1 MRTSG
6 FPRRFSRRR
15 LLQFGAVAGVGL
27 VAACRRGPE
36 PPQLRAGRGLLPKP
50 LLDQLPSPWTLS
62 SQEAETTVPEDEKQ
76 LGGDL
81 LALNDGWLQGL
92 PPDQLQRI
100 QAPPLEQR
108 LGVQAQRFLEQQGEQ
123 RAGMVLPVGV
133 SPWVLLFR
141 NGAEWAEAAKA
152 GWDVLL
158 QPSLAGQVILPASPR
173 WVIDLADRCG
183 GDAALHRLRQQLLTM
198 DDRRATN
205 WLLKDRARVVVLPL
219 QRCMSLLRRDP
230 RLTAV
235 IPDSGAPL
243 HWTLL
248 VRPKG
253 TREPL
258 PQAWV
263 DMAWTSPLRRTLLLN
278 GWRAPLEAEAMEMER
293 PDLPK
298 PWRDLLLP
306 PASLW
311 ERCWSLPP
319 LTAEERLVL
328 QDRWRASA
336 P

>member
-1 MRTSG
+1 MRASG
-6 FPRRFSRRR
+6 FSSRVSRRR
-15 LLQFGAVAGVGL
+15 LLQLGAVAGAGL
-27 VAACRRGPE
+27 VAACRRGTA
-36 PPQLRAGRGLLPKP
+36 PPQLRAARGLLPKP
-50 LLDQLPSPWTLS
+50 WSEQLPSPWTLS
-62 SQEAETTVPEDEKQ
+62 SQEAETTVPEDQKQ
-76 LGGDL
+76 VGGDL

-92 PPDQLQRI
+92 PTDQLQRI
-100 QAPPLEQR
+100 QAPPLEQK

-133 SPWVLLFR
+133 SPLVLLFR
-141 NGAEWAEAAKA
+141 NGVEWAEAAKA

-158 QPSLAGQVILPASPR
+158 QPSLAGKAILPASPR

-198 DDRRATN
+198 DDRRSTN
-205 WLLKDRARVVVLPL
+205 WLLKDKARVVVLPL
-219 QRCMSLLRRDP
+219 QRCMPLLRRDP

-235 IPDSGAPL
+235 LPDQGAPL

-248 VRPKG
+248 VRPKE

-263 DMAWTSPLRRTLLLN
+263 EAAWTSPLRRKLLLN
-278 GWRAPLEAEAMEMER
+278 GWRAPLEAEALEMER

-306 PASLW
+306 PASRW

-319 LTAEERLVL
+319 LMEEERLVL

>member
-1 MRTSG
+1 MKTSG
-6 FPRRFSRRR
+6 FPSRFSRRR

-27 VAACRRGPE
+27 VAACRRGQE
-36 PPQLRAGRGLLPKP
+36 PPQFRAARGLLPKDWS
-50 LLDQLPSPWTLS
+50 DQLPSPWTRS
-62 SQEAETTVPEDEKQ
+62 WQEAGIMDPEDKER

-108 LGVQAQRFLEQQGEQ
+108 LGAQARRFLEQQGEQ

-183 GDAALHRLRQQLLTM
+183 GDAALQRLRQQLLTM

-205 WLLKDRARVVVLPL
+205 WLLKDKARVVVLPL

-235 IPDSGAPL
+235 IPNSGAPL

-248 VRPKG
+248 VRPKE

-263 DMAWTSPLRRTLLLN
+263 DAAWTPPLRRTLLLN
-278 GWRAPLEAEAMEMER
+278 GWRAPLTPDVMENHRKSLPR
-293 PDLPK
+293 P
-298 PWRDLLLP
+298 WHYLLLP

>member
-6 FPRRFSRRR
+6 FPSRFSRRR

-27 VAACRRGPE
+27 VASCRRGPE
-36 PPQLRAGRGLLPKP
+36 PPQLRAARGLLPKP
-50 LLDQLPSPWTLS
+50 WSDQLPSPWTLS
-62 SQEAETTVPEDEKQ
+62 SQEAVTTDPEDEKQ
-76 LGGDL
+76 IGGDL
-81 LALNDGWLQGL
+81 HALNDGWLQGL
-92 PPDQLQRI
+92 PSDQLQLI

-108 LGVQAQRFLEQQGEQ
+108 LGAQAQRFLEQQGEQ

-141 NGAEWAEAAKA
+141 NGAEWAEAARA
-152 GWDVLL
+152 GWDVL
-158 QPSLAGQVILPASPR
+158 QEPSLAGQVILPASPR

-183 GDAALHRLRQQLLTM
+183 GDAALQRLRQQLLTM

-205 WLLKDRARVVVLPL
+205 WLLKDKARVAVLPL

-263 DMAWTSPLRRTLLLN
+263 DAAWTSPLRRTLLLN
-278 GWRAPLEAEAMEMER
+278 GWRAPLSADVMESHR
-293 PDLPK
+293 HGLPK

-319 LTAEERLVL
+319 LTGEERLVL

>member
-1 MRTSG
+1 
-6 FPRRFSRRR
+6 
-15 LLQFGAVAGVGL
+15 
-27 VAACRRGPE
+27 
-36 PPQLRAGRGLLPKP
+36 
-50 LLDQLPSPWTLS
+50 
-62 SQEAETTVPEDEKQ
+62 
-76 LGGDL
+76 
-81 LALNDGWLQGL
+81 
-92 PPDQLQRI
+92 
-100 QAPPLEQR
+100 
-108 LGVQAQRFLEQQGEQ
+108 
-123 RAGMVLPVGV
+123 MVLPVGV

-248 VRPKG
+248 VRPKE

-328 QDRWRASA
+328 QDRWRDSA